1 MNVVR
6 GRIVG
11 GMGPFL
17 ILAWTKVDRVSMVF
31 SPEKSPAPRVK
42 AVTMKSSRES
52 VMASK
57 KPEAMPG
64 RISGRVA
71 FKRAWRWVH
80 PRSRAAS

>member
-17 ILAWTKVDRVSMVF
+17 ILAWTKVDGVSMVF
-31 SPEKSPAPRVK
+31 YPEKSPAPRVK
-42 AVTMKSSRES
+42 AVTMKSSRDK

-57 KPEAMPG
+57 KPLAIPG
-64 RISGRVA
+64 MISGSVA
-71 FKRAWRWVH
+71 FTNA
-80 PRSRAAS
+80 